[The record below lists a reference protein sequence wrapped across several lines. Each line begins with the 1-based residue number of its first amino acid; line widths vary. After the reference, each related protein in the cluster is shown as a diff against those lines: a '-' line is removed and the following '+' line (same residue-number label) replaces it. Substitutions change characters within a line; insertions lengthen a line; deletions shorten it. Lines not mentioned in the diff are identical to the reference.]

1 MTLNQYQK
9 RARMYMQGN
18 VKNDALY
25 LALGLGG
32 EVGEVLEKI
41 KKEIRDGVF
50 EKKALQKELVDVLW
64 YLSQLSYAYDFDFE
78 DVAKANLSKLQDRYK
93 RGTIGG
99 EGDNR

>member
-9 RARMYMQGN
+9 RARIYMQGN

-41 KKEIRDGVF
+41 KRKLGTVSLKRRHS
-50 EKKALQKELVDVLW
+50 KK
-64 YLSQLSYAYDFDFE
+64 
-78 DVAKANLSKLQDRYK
+78 N
-93 RGTIGG
+93 
-99 EGDNR
+99 

>member
-1 MTLNQYQK
+1 MTLNEYQK

-41 KKEIRDGVF
+41 KKELI
-50 EKKALQKELVDVLW
+50 
-64 YLSQLSYAYDFDFE
+64 LSL
-78 DVAKANLSKLQDRYK
+78 
-93 RGTIGG
+93 
-99 EGDNR
+99 